1 MECVPASGV
10 SNSSSVSL
18 LSLPDSLLSLVLSL
32 LPAPALVRLSSTCR
46 RLARLAWQ
54 PELWTSILLS
64 DERLDVDRAIRSIL
78 ARLVWGPRAGGREE
92 PLRGAGG
99 VTTVRLGGS
108 ARLTD
113 RTLALLA
120 RNCPSLTRLELQR
133 CRNVT
138 NGGIL
143 DLMTRCSKIQHLDLT
158 GNSDLNTAG
167 NNCKVF

>member
-1 MECVPASGV
+1 M
-10 SNSSSVSL
+10 SSVSL
-18 LSLPDSLLSLVLSL
+18 LSLPDSLLTRLLSL
-32 LPAPALVRLSSTCR
+32 LSSPDLARLSSTCR
-46 RLARLAWQ
+46 RLSRLAWQ
-54 PELWTSILLS
+54 PELWTNILLA

-78 ARLVWGPRAGGREE
+78 ARLVWGPRAGAREE
-92 PLRGAGG
+92 PLRGA
-99 VTTVRLGGS
+99 VSVLTVRLGGS

-143 DLMTRCSKIQHLDLT
+143 DLMTRCSRLQHLDLT
-158 GNSDLNTAG
+158 GNCEL
-167 NNCKVF
+167 NNCVVF